1 MLNTPTQL
9 SWMGQHD
16 KLNEVTIVQA
26 TSRQDQNAKDDG
38 NSVVF
43 ALIQCLL
50 ENEKKDNGVS

>member
-1 MLNTPTQL
+1 
-9 SWMGQHD
+9 MGQHD